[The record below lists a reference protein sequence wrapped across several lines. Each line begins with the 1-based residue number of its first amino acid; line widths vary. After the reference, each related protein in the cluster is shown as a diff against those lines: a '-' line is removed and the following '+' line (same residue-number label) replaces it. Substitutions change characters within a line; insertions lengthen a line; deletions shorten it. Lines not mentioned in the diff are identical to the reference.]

1 MGRERAT
8 FTVDAEILRE
18 LDSVAKELETTRSG
32 LVEKS
37 LLYFFDYLDVRLAEK
52 RLADKK
58 DAVIPAEKVWEELGL

>member
-8 FTVDAEILRE
+8 FTMDAEILRE

-37 LLYFFDYLDVRLAEK
+37 LLYFFDFLDVRLAEK

-58 DAVIPAEKVWEELGL
+58 DVVIPAEKVWEELGL

>member
-18 LDSVAKELETTRSG
+18 LESVAKELETTRSG

-37 LLYFFDYLDVRLAEK
+37 LLYFFDFLDVRLAEK

-58 DAVIPAEKVWEELGL
+58 DEVVPAEKVWEELGL

>member
-37 LLYFFDYLDVRLAEK
+37 LLYFFDFLDVRLAEK

>member
-37 LLYFFDYLDVRLAEK
+37 LLYFFDFLDVRLAEK

-58 DAVIPAEKVWEELGL
+58 DEVVPAEKVWEELGL